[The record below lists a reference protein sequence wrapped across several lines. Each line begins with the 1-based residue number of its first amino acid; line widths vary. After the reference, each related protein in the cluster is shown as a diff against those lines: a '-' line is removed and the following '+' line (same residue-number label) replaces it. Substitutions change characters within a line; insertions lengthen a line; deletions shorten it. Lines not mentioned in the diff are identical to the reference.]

1 MAGEFVEQILNEM
14 SAKKDA
20 RLAAAAGRA
29 RTVRDACPELK
40 AVELEIARAARA
52 GKETLPELMARR
64 EALVGRWLAEQGLPQ
79 EWLLAQPDCPL
90 CSDNGFSGGQLC
102 TCVRNEV
109 SRRMYRDAGL
119 TQNSP
124 SFEKYDLSLFPDT
137 VMTKSGATVRDYMA
151 FLREMGQTYAAR
163 FPGLQKPNLLF
174 TGPTG
179 CGKTYLL
186 DCIAAELIKRGF
198 WVVRA
203 TAFGANEIM
212 AKAVFEKANPDHL
225 FDCDLLALDDLGSEP
240 LFSKTKTYL
249 FNLLNERMAAGR
261 PYIVS
266 TNLSA
271 GEILQRYEER
281 IFSRITD
288 QRTTRIFEFE
298 GVDLRQCGC

>member
-1 MAGEFVEQILNEM
+1 MAGEFVEQILNEI
-14 SAKKDA
+14 STKKDA
-20 RLAAAAGRA
+20 RVAAAAGRA
-29 RTVRDACPELK
+29 RAVREACPELK
-40 AVELEIARAARA
+40 TVELEIARAARA
-52 GKETLPELMARR
+52 GRTDLEELTAKR
-64 EALVGRWLAEQGLPQ
+64 EHLVGRWLAEQGLPAD
-79 EWLLAQPDCPL
+79 WLQAKADCPL
-90 CSDNGFSGGQLC
+90 CQDNGFVQGQLC
-102 TCVRNEV
+102 ACVRNEAA
-109 SRRMYRDAGL
+109 RRMYSDAGL

-124 SFEKYDLSLFPDT
+124 SFEKFDLSLFSDT
-137 VMTKSGATVRDYMA
+137 VMTKSGASVRDYMA
-151 FLREMGQTYAAR
+151 FLQQMGQAYAAR
-163 FPGLQKPNLLF
+163 FPNLQKPNLLF

-186 DCIAAELIKRGF
+186 DCIAAALIERGF

-240 LFSKTKTYL
+240 LFSKSKTYL
-249 FNLLNERMAAGR
+249 FNLLNERMAAGK

-298 GVDLRQCGC
+298 GVDLRKCGR